1 MAVGSGNADDETPEG
16 HRIIFNAQD
25 TPRRPSVS
33 TTLRDRREECG
44 LDIRHVAQTLRIR
57 PAVLIAIEDG
67 KFDQLPGPAYAV
79 GFVRSYSAY
88 LGLDAE
94 ALVLRFKAEASEM
107 ASKPDLNFPLPLG
120 DRRVPTGPILI
131 ICVLLAVLTYG
142 GWYYY
147 FGGRDQMTAFVPGVP
162 ERLHNL
168 LAPQPPPAP
177 VSGPV
182 TAQPAMP
189 ASPAETAP
197 TTAAVAPVAAAAESD
212 GTPPIEN
219 RPDTALVV
227 PNPPALPDI
236 AAPKPVE
243 PEKAPAEGSYGS
255 TDNDSRV
262 VLHATADSWV
272 EVRDSHSN
280 LLFSRVLKPGERYN
294 APNEPGLTLIAGNA
308 GGLNITVDGTNIPA
322 IGELGHVA
330 RNVSLDPDRLLGA
343 HAHAN

>member
-1 MAVGSGNADDETPEG
+1 
-16 HRIIFNAQD
+16 
-25 TPRRPSVS
+25 
-33 TTLRDRREECG
+33 
-44 LDIRHVAQTLRIR
+44 
-57 PAVLIAIEDG
+57 VLIAIEDG

-79 GFVRSYSAY
+79 GFVRAYSTY

-94 ALVLRFKAEASEM
+94 ALVLRFKAETAEM
-107 ASKPDLNFPLPLG
+107 AGKPDLNFPLPLG

-131 ICVLLAVLTYG
+131 ICVLLAALTYG

-168 LAPQPPPAP
+168 LAPQPASPPQVPVSAP
-177 VSGPV
+177 VIAPPV
-182 TAQPAMP
+182 TPV
-189 ASPAETAP
+189 SPAEAAP
-197 TTAAVAPVAAAAESD
+197 TTTAAAPQDSD
-212 GTPPIEN
+212 GTPPVES
-219 RPDTALVV
+219 RSVTPLVA

-236 AAPKPVE
+236 AAPKPVD
-243 PEKAPAEGSYGS
+243 PEKAPPEGSYGS
-255 TDNDSRV
+255 PENDSRV

-272 EVRDSHSN
+272 EVRDGHSN

-322 IGELGHVA
+322 IGEIGHVA